1 MATEKQNNLQVKEP
15 FRFDVSNF
23 YPLFSYSCK
32 SPSHAFWNAPL
43 SNHTHPYRTS
53 LVTFLRRDRKHK
65 LTSVLMLI
73 PRYICICRNVR
84 EFRVIHMAGTS
95 PTRRLCSGLL
105 IECYLK
111 GVYPLQASHFTD
123 SSFFHQALSSL
134 KVVSLG
140 RQRRCNFLSPLSSAA
155 TESNNRPGNGQRGSQ
170 SIHRAAA
177 L

>member
-1 MATEKQNNLQVKEP
+1 MLFGMLP
-15 FRFDVSNF
+15 FLNI
-23 YPLFSYSCK
+23 
-32 SPSHAFWNAPL
+32 
-43 SNHTHPYRTS
+43 THPYRTS

-65 LTSVLMLI
+65 LTSVMMLI
-73 PRYICICRNVR
+73 PSRNVR

-111 GVYPLQASHFTD
+111 GIYPLQASHFTD

-140 RQRRCNFLSPLSSAA
+140 RRRRCNFLLPLTVAA
-155 TESNNRPGNGQRGSQ
+155 GSNRIGNGRRRGQ
-170 SIHRAAA
+170 SIHGAAA

>member
-1 MATEKQNNLQVKEP
+1 MP
-15 FRFDVSNF
+15 FRMLPSLTIPTHCGR
-23 YPLFSYSCK
+23 YL
-32 SPSHAFWNAPL
+32 SPSA
-43 SNHTHPYRTS
+43 SGSKTQTDVGRVDVDTY
-53 LVTFLRRDRKHK
+53 
-65 LTSVLMLI
+65 
-73 PRYICICRNVR
+73 CRNVR

-140 RQRRCNFLSPLSSAA
+140 RRRRSNFLLPLTAIA
-155 TESNNRPGNGQRGSQ
+155 GSNRLGNGRRRGQ
-170 SIHRAAA
+170 SIHGAAA